1 MAIGLA
7 GPATVVPNVPPY
19 AGNVGTTTPV
29 LYPAGSG
36 QVDYVGAGFIPEI
49 WSGKLIEKFYASTVL
64 AAISNTDYEGEIRS
78 YGDRVKIRQK
88 ATLQINNYLVGGDLA
103 LQRPVGS
110 ALELYIDQGIYFA
123 AILDDI
129 IEKQSDINNLS
140 IWADDASEQMKI
152 NVDTAV
158 LKFLL
163 NTGYAGPAGT
173 PTAPTAG
180 ANMGANA
187 GWISQNINLGT
198 SAAPV
203 ATVGRNP
210 TTGQVEII
218 DVILRIG
225 QVLDE
230 QNVPETG
237 RWIVMPTWATFQ
249 LKRSELREVFV
260 SGDQTSILRNGRYGQ
275 VDRFVIYASNLL
287 PNGTAGGL
295 AAGVFPIY
303 GGHAHGLTFASQ
315 LTNVETIRSERT
327 FGQIL
332 RGLQVYGRAVLSSG
346 WTPPNASGVPQS
358 IPAGQT
364 EAIAQALVIQG
375 GP

>member
-1 MAIGLA
+1 MVENR
-7 GPATVVPNVPPY
+7 P
-19 AGNVGTTTPV
+19 
-29 LYPAGSG
+29 
-36 QVDYVGAGFIPEI
+36 
-49 WSGKLIEKFYASTVL
+49 
-64 AAISNTDYEGEIRS
+64 EGEIRS

-88 ATLQINNYLVGGDLA
+88 ATLAINNYLVGGDLT

-110 ALELYIDQGIYFA
+110 ALELYIDQGKYFA

-152 NVDTAV
+152 TVDTDV
-158 LKFLL
+158 LSFLL
-163 NTGYAGPAGT
+163 NKAYAGPAGT

-180 ANMGANA
+180 ANMGQNA
-187 GWISQNINLGT
+187 GWVSQNINLGGPGT
-198 SAAPV
+198 GAIAPIS
-203 ATVGRNP
+203 TVGRNP
-210 TTGQVEII
+210 TSGQVEII
-218 DVILRIG
+218 DVILRLG

-230 QNVPETG
+230 MNIPETG
-237 RWIVMPTWATFQ
+237 RWVVMPTWATFQ

-260 SGDQTSILRNGRYGQ
+260 SGDSTSILRNGRYGQ

-287 PNGTAGGL
+287 PYGTAASL

-303 GGHAHGLTFASQ
+303 AGHAHGLTFASQ

-346 WTPPNASGVPQS
+346 WTPPNATGTPQPIS
-358 IPAGQT
+358 AGQT
-364 EAIAQALVIQG
+364 EAIAQAFVIQG